1 MSTYRMPTIKSFMR
15 YVVLRRAAPCCVVP
29 ACHSYSTVFY
39 PASFCR
45 PLLHRAMPC
54 HSLWCDTLWSCILG
68 CCGVVPH
75 CSFKRAQLTALFRR
89 IARRRTVPCRLADSP
104 VGGEGQ
110 KSTDHAPTATREHPK
125 TAATAA
131 HPAHALARLLPQRRG
146 RRAPGSQ

>member
-15 YVVLRRAAPCCVVP
+15 YLVLRRAASCCTVP
-29 ACHSYSTVFY
+29 ACHALLSCTLLCFVVPCCTVPCRVIAFGVIPCGHVSWVAVLSCLTVPSTVQLHTC
-39 PASFCR
+39 A
-45 PLLHRAMPC
+45 LLR
-54 HSLWCDTLWSCILG
+54 L
-68 CCGVVPH
+68 V
-75 CSFKRAQLTALFRR
+75 
-89 IARRRTVPCRLADSP
+89 ARRRSVPCRLADSP